1 MIIKDIFGNKTP
13 ILVENN
19 NNLLT
24 DAYDTITDV
33 KFIGEI
39 IENNDIYLLLE
50 ISHAKVTAFNKKID
64 FIGYITQLPLNRC
77 IQIHLCR
84 HIVSDGVALDSH
96 EELQKE
102 DWSTFKEILKLVD
115 FIEYVSI
122 EYYKDSEKFIRQLE
136 TLRKI
141 QQEFLN

>member
-50 ISHAKVTAFNKKID
+50 ISHAKVT
-64 FIGYITQLPLNRC
+64 
-77 IQIHLCR
+77 
-84 HIVSDGVALDSH
+84 
-96 EELQKE
+96 
-102 DWSTFKEILKLVD
+102 
-115 FIEYVSI
+115 
-122 EYYKDSEKFIRQLE
+122 
-136 TLRKI
+136 
-141 QQEFLN
+141 